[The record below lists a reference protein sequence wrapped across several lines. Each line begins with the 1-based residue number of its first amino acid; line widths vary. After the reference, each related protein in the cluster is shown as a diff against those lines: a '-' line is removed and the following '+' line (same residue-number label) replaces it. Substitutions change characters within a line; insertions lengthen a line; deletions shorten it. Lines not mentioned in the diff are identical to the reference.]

1 MSDFEPEIYDIFR
14 GATKPTML
22 FGVPMLALG
31 VAFFPFALIGMWV
44 LMIFGFGAFFI
55 ALSPFIVVY
64 IVMRDETKKDDQQ
77 LKMYGMNIKE
87 MLLTRKNRLM
97 AMHYKT
103 PQKIVIVPPKP
114 MRSDKFME
122 Y

>member
-1 MSDFEPEIYDIFR
+1 MDDFEPEIYDIFR

-31 VAFFPFALIGMWV
+31 MAFFPFALIGMWS
-44 LMIFGFGAFFI
+44 LMIFGFIGFFV

-64 IVMRDETKKDDQQ
+64 IVMKDQTRQDDQQ
-77 LKMYGMNIKE
+77 LKMWGMNLKE
-87 MLLTRKNRLM
+87 LILTRQNRLS
-97 AMHYKT
+97 ALHYKQQT
-103 PQKIVIVPPKP
+103 IRIVPPSV
-114 MRSDKFME
+114 MRSAKFME